1 MNQYA
6 KIVGHGSALP
16 KSAISNH
23 ELAEKLA
30 QQGVETSDEWI
41 QSRTGIRQ
49 RYIAEEGV
57 KTSDLALQAAN
68 KALVSAGLSAN
79 DIDLIIVAT
88 TTPDMIFPS
97 TACIVQ
103 SKLGMTNHAM
113 AFDVQAVCS
122 GFV

>member
-57 KTSDLALQAAN
+57 KTS
-68 KALVSAGLSAN
+68 
-79 DIDLIIVAT
+79 
-88 TTPDMIFPS
+88 
-97 TACIVQ
+97 
-103 SKLGMTNHAM
+103 
-113 AFDVQAVCS
+113 
-122 GFV
+122 